1 MCNISPNIFFDAAI
15 DDTAESVRRN
25 NVDEAD
31 DDDVATVDIDVVDD

>member
-15 DDTAESVRRN
+15 AESVRRN

-31 DDDVATVDIDVVDD
+31 DDDDVATVDIDDVVVD